1 MRQICLYHRAMER
14 DRTVYLILQPV
25 LSFAQVDIRERGA
38 EFMNRVNLEV
48 PSLDPRRW
56 LSLSIVILATFMVIL
71 DTFIVNVALPSI
83 AQELHA
89 GFAELQLVVAA
100 YVLGY
105 AVLLVTG
112 GRLGDLFG
120 RKTMFLIG
128 VAGFVAASAWC
139 GFSGSPH
146 MLIAA
151 RIAQGVSAAAMVPQ
165 VLSLI
170 QVMFPAEER
179 GKALGIYG
187 GVLGLG
193 AIAGQIAGGLLL
205 KADWWGMGW
214 RLVFLVNLPV
224 GLLAFV
230 LALAMLRE
238 SRAPERKK
246 LDFVGVGLLA
256 VGLGLFLY
264 PLVVG
269 REEGWPAWT
278 FISIAVSLPVLAAFV
293 RYENVVLRRGAS
305 PLLPMT
311 LFRDRSFRVGMVI
324 ALAFYSGNAAL
335 YLLLSV
341 FMQEGRGAE
350 PLQSAYAFI
359 PLGVGFL
366 AASLLAP
373 RLARRWGVRMLMAG
387 ALLMAIGYALFI
399 AVASHLSG
407 LGIGETFLPLLIA
420 GLGQGAVA
428 TPIIQTVLSGVRGPQ
443 AGAAS
448 GALSTFTQVAQAIG
462 VALIGTLYQGL
473 LDRFGGD
480 PAGDAGV
487 RAMQWSLAAILALA
501 LLTLLLLAALGRKRK
516 GEPSPSAVT
525 AAPAAQ
531 APVAAVTRAEP

>member
-1 MRQICLYHRAMER
+1 MSHVQ
-14 DRTVYLILQPV
+14 
-25 LSFAQVDIRERGA
+25 
-38 EFMNRVNLEV
+38 LEV
-48 PSLDPRRW
+48 PPLNPRRW
-56 LSLSIVILATFMVIL
+56 LSLSVVILAAFMVVL

-89 GFAELQLVVAA
+89 GFGELQLVVAT

-128 VAGFVAASAWC
+128 VAGFVATSAWC
-139 GFSGSPH
+139 GFSGSAH
-146 MLIAA
+146 MLITA
-151 RIAQGVSAAAMVPQ
+151 RIAQGISAAAMVPQ

-193 AIAGQIAGGLLL
+193 AIVGQIAGGLLL

-224 GLLAFV
+224 GLFTFLF
-230 LALAMLRE
+230 ALAMLRE
-238 SRAPERKK
+238 SRAPERKR
-246 LDFVGVGLLA
+246 LDIAGVGLLA
-256 VGLGLFLY
+256 IGLGLFIY

-278 FISIAVSLPVLAAFV
+278 LISLFGSLPVLAAFV
-293 RYENVVLRRGAS
+293 RYENGVLRRGAS

-311 LFRDRSFRVGMVI
+311 LFRDRSFRLGMVI
-324 ALAFYSGNAAL
+324 ALAFYSGNAAI

-341 FMQEGRGAE
+341 FMQDGRGAE

-359 PLGVGFL
+359 PMAIGFF
-366 AASLLAP
+366 AASLLASP
-373 RLARRWGVRMLMAG
+373 LTKRWGSRVLMTG
-387 ALLMAIGYALFI
+387 ALFMAIGYVLFI
-399 AVASHLSG
+399 AVVSHLSG
-407 LGIGETFLPLLIA
+407 LGISEMFVPLLIA

-428 TPIIQTVLSGVRGPQ
+428 TPLIQTVLSGVRGPQ

-448 GALSTFTQVAQAIG
+448 GVLSTFMSVAQAIG
-462 VALIGTLYQGL
+462 VAVIGTMYQGL

-480 PAGDAGV
+480 THGIAGV
-487 RAMQWSLAAILALA
+487 RTMQWALAAITALA
-501 LLTLLLLAALGRKRK
+501 LLTLLLLAALGRKRRE
-516 GEPSPSAVT
+516 GARVVGHAEVT
-525 AAPAAQ
+525 Q
-531 APVAAVTRAEP
+531 IFNEILKKSD